1 MRGGQASP
9 GCPIVNF
16 QQPVTLSQ
24 DGVIQTLEPGATGMV
39 REGRF
44 LIHNPDAQHAFVCKE
59 GLAFGTV
66 PIGNGAI
73 GVMQLYVR

>member
-1 MRGGQASP
+1 MCGGQA

-16 QQPVTLSQ
+16 QQPATVSQ
-24 DGVIQTLEPGATGMV
+24 DGVTQTLEPGATGMV

-44 LIHNPDAQHAFVCKE
+44 TVHSGDAEHAFLCKP
-59 GLAFGTV
+59 GLAYGTV
-66 PIGNGAI
+66 PMPDGGT